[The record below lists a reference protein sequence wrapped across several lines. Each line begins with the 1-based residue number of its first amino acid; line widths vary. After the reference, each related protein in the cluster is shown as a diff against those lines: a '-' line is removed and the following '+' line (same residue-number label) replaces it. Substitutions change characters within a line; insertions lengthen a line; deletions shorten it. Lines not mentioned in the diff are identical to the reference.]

1 MKHSTV
7 LYLNRFKTISAIK
20 ENSSVIAFTLLFI
33 ISLFAGCLFF
43 SADKTDFL
51 SEALLKTCV
60 TQKISQ
66 PFFTVFMLTF
76 VAEVLF
82 LIFVYLF
89 GTSLIGIAFIPVVII
104 AKGFLLGVL
113 LGNLYLNF
121 KFQAIAYNLIII
133 IPASCISVLALITGA
148 CNSLNLSYCLGKLL
162 ISEGQS
168 ENKPQLKK
176 VALQF
181 LGLLAITAF
190 SALLQSLMFIA
201 FINFFEFG

>member
-7 LYLNRFKTISAIK
+7 LYLNRFKTISTIK
-20 ENSSVIAFTLLFI
+20 ENSSVIAFTFLFI

-43 SADKTDFL
+43 SAGKTDLL
-51 SEALLKTCV
+51 SEVLLKTCV

-66 PFFTVFMLTF
+66 PFFTVFLLTLVTEIVFLML
-76 VAEVLF
+76 
-82 LIFVYLF
+82 IYLF

-104 AKGFLLGVL
+104 TKGFLLGIL

-133 IPASCISVLALITGA
+133 IPASCVSVLALITGA

-181 LGLLAITAF
+181 FGLLAIIVF
-190 SALLQSLMFIA
+190 SALIQSLMFVA
-201 FINFFEFG
+201 FVNFFEFG